1 MAFKK
6 RVPYI
11 FVVLIMLI
19 FIAAFVVCSL
29 SVSGDLVN
37 DILIM
42 TGKKVVTLSSGTYS
56 PNTESLTTVLQ
67 SGETA
72 ALNEF
77 TALRQADFSGSECY
91 DEIFAWA
98 QQHPEVSVKYTVTLP
113 DGKTVPGDVTS
124 LDLSGIRR
132 EDVQPTLEAM
142 KYLTAVS
149 SIDLGTSAQSSSPLT
164 ADDVAVFTSA
174 CPWANVSYAVDLLG
188 RQLPLSTDELDLSGI
203 TSSQVGGITNALA
216 LLPAV
221 NSIKL
226 SSNATTDGSLTWD
239 DVTAISQAAPGA
251 AIDYNFSVCGV
262 TATMADTSLDLTSLS
277 PADVDSV
284 LAVLPGMS
292 RLSHINLGD
301 GNNGLTLDDVDRI
314 ASACP
319 SASIDYSTSVYGVNV
334 NLSDEYIDLS
344 HKDISDEGAAIRKLL
359 PHMKNCTGLDMDS
372 CGVSDEAMAVIR
384 DENPSV
390 NVVWRVWFGS
400 NYSCRTD
407 VVKILASKPS
417 KGGSLSNGNTRSLQ
431 YCTKV
436 RYLDLG
442 HAEDLTDFSF
452 ISHMPDLQIAVISM
466 AGISDLSPFASCS
479 ELTYLE
485 MGNTRVGDLSPLAS
499 CTKLRHLNIGT
510 NSRISDISPL
520 YDIPLRRLW
529 IGVGDPVPSSQVEEY
544 RSRHPE
550 CEVNTTCPTGLENNQ
565 NEGYVLE
572 NWKSYQRYLTY
583 DWDYY
588 ARYGYFPDQR
598 PIGYFK
604 VIYRAF
610 EYDLKDSAYS
620 FSWNDPLY
628 DGYTDGEEPAHMK
641 VVDISI
647 LDQEWYDHDILEP
660 IWPDDES
667 YG

>member
-6 RVPYI
+6 RVPYV

-56 PNTESLTTVLQ
+56 PNTESLTAVLQ

-142 KYLTAVS
+142 KYLTTVS

-188 RQLPLSTDELDLSGI
+188 RQLPLSTEALDLSGI
-203 TSSQVGGITNALA
+203 TSSQVCGITNALA

-277 PADVDSV
+277 PADVD
-284 LAVLPGMS
+284 
-292 RLSHINLGD
+292 
-301 GNNGLTLDDVDRI
+301 
-314 ASACP
+314 
-319 SASIDYSTSVYGVNV
+319 
-334 NLSDEYIDLS
+334 
-344 HKDISDEGAAIRKLL
+344 
-359 PHMKNCTGLDMDS
+359 
-372 CGVSDEAMAVIR
+372 
-384 DENPSV
+384 
-390 NVVWRVWFGS
+390 
-400 NYSCRTD
+400 
-407 VVKILASKPS
+407 
-417 KGGSLSNGNTRSLQ
+417 
-431 YCTKV
+431 
-436 RYLDLG
+436 
-442 HAEDLTDFSF
+442 
-452 ISHMPDLQIAVISM
+452 
-466 AGISDLSPFASCS
+466 
-479 ELTYLE
+479 
-485 MGNTRVGDLSPLAS
+485 
-499 CTKLRHLNIGT
+499 
-510 NSRISDISPL
+510 
-520 YDIPLRRLW
+520 
-529 IGVGDPVPSSQVEEY
+529 
-544 RSRHPE
+544 
-550 CEVNTTCPTGLENNQ
+550 
-565 NEGYVLE
+565 
-572 NWKSYQRYLTY
+572 
-583 DWDYY
+583 
-588 ARYGYFPDQR
+588 
-598 PIGYFK
+598 
-604 VIYRAF
+604 
-610 EYDLKDSAYS
+610 
-620 FSWNDPLY
+620 
-628 DGYTDGEEPAHMK
+628 
-641 VVDISI
+641 
-647 LDQEWYDHDILEP
+647 
-660 IWPDDES
+660 
-667 YG
+667 